1 MSRSRDL
8 LEQAHHL
15 LYREPRR
22 PRQASLR
29 RSVSAAYYALF
40 HLLVHD
46 SAASIAG
53 VRTRALHALVAR
65 AHQHGELRE
74 VCGDLARGQWPRSLR
89 VLAAAP
95 PEPRLCDVA
104 LVFGELQDARH
115 QADYS
120 LAYAFRR
127 TEADRL
133 IRRVDQVF
141 SDWQDIRRS
150 AEARLFLL
158 ALLFNKRWNR

>member
-1 MSRSRDL
+1 MSLSLDL
-8 LEQAHHL
+8 LEQARHL
-15 LYREPRR
+15 LHREPRR

-29 RSVSAAYYALF
+29 RSVSSAYYALF

-53 VRTRALHALVAR
+53 MRTPALHALVAR

-74 VCGDLARGQWPRSLR
+74 VCGEFARGQWPRSLR
-89 VLAAAP
+89 TLAAAP
-95 PEPRLCDVA
+95 PDLRLRQVA

-115 QADYS
+115 QADYNLTYS
-120 LAYAFRR
+120 FRR
-127 TEADRL
+127 TEAERL
-133 IRRVDQVF
+133 VRRVEQAF
-141 SDWQDIRRS
+141 SDWKIIRRTE
-150 AEARLFLL
+150 EARLFLL